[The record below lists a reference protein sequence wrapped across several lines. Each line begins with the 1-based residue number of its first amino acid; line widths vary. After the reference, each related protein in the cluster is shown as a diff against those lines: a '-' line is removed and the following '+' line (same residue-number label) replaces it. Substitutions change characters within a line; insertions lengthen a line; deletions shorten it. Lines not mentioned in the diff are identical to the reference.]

1 MSEKNQ
7 GKIIDYLEEYLPL
20 KRELFFLLGSR
31 QDAEIFHV
39 VLFML
44 YFCAISATLVY
55 LFFFNYLNQ
64 LLVCRQLFEPCL
76 IQGVPSGAETAN
88 LNFLRDNAGIVMHPR
103 TWGVPEIL
111 PLDKKLVRSGDT
123 IDILRLDG
131 LDPMIAWAMGAAT
144 GHTAVALWKDEL
156 VRTY

>member
-1 MSEKNQ
+1 M
-7 GKIIDYLEEYLPL
+7 
-20 KRELFFLLGSR
+20 LGNR
-31 QDAEIFHV
+31 QEAEIFHV
-39 VLFML
+39 VLF
-44 YFCAISATLVY
+44 T
-55 LFFFNYLNQ
+55 LFFYAMATRVNFFSYLNQ

-156 VRTY
+156 VRSRTS